1 MKKFALRRL
10 YCKQLAGIALGLA
23 LLGGGIV
30 DCEAK
35 HAPVQVAQQDVIS
48 QDEARAI
55 AAQAIGVSESEL
67 FFKKVKLDYDDDY
80 GYRPIYEIECLY
92 GYTEYELDIDATT
105 GDVLSCRIDD

>member
-1 MKKFALRRL
+1 MKKFTLRRL

-23 LLGGGIV
+23 LLGGGV
-30 DCEAK
+30 YCEAQP
-35 HAPVQVAQQDVIS
+35 ALVQLAQQDVIS

-55 AAQAIGVSESEL
+55 AAQAIGVSENEL

-105 GDVLSCRIDD
+105 GDVLSCHIDD